1 MNQTKINKTGPNSVE
16 IIPGDDEAG
25 NAMKN
30 MTEEDI
36 AKILEAMLMAMK
48 EKDADKCTLLDFSAY
63 SAGELSN
70 TEDEVACAILDQIT
84 EALLT
89 RGSVQVHDPANALWS
104 RVKYPTW
111 NITYRVRVW
120 LFGHLK
126 ADWNDR
132 AQREPILNWMDSA
145 AIVPEVLHLEN
156 GNFEFRQL
164 TREKIMTR
172 WEATNGS

>member
-1 MNQTKINKTGPNSVE
+1 
-16 IIPGDDEAG
+16 
-25 NAMKN
+25 MKF
-30 MTEEDI
+30 
-36 AKILEAMLMAMK
+36 
-48 EKDADKCTLLDFSAY
+48 CTLLDFSAY
-63 SAGELSN
+63 SAGQLSN
-70 TEDEVACAILDQIT
+70 TEDEVARTILDQIT

-89 RGSVQVHDPANALWS
+89 KGLVQVHDPNNALWS

-132 AQREPILNWMDSA
+132 AQREPILNWMDAA
-145 AIVPEVLHLEN
+145 AIVPEIRQLKN
-156 GNFEFRQL
+156 GNIEFCQL
-164 TREKIMTR
+164 TRDNIMTR